1 MSHPD
6 RRDHEP
12 IAFGERPSVLSD
24 TRMTTVLLEHL
35 SSVPF
40 VEVITRHVR
49 IVASEYFD
57 VSLVQNRAKD

>member
-12 IAFGERPSVLSD
+12 IAFGERQSVLGD
-24 TRMTTVLLEHL
+24 RPDDDGLLEHL

-40 VEVITRHVR
+40 LEVITRHVR
-49 IVASEYFD
+49 IIGSEYFD
-57 VSLVQNRAKD
+57 VSLVQNGAED